1 MSVPDRSVR
10 GCTSSVC
17 RVVSRTFDGSS
28 ASGQHESLGSPGQ
41 LPEQAP
47 ARCESPGAN
56 LAVRRPGEAGRSGQ
70 RVTAQGWSGAGQ
82 GTRLS
87 VRLAALGGYVD
98 EREFNETVAQLIRE
112 ARMRA
117 GVTQE
122 YVGRRAG
129 LTRGSIT
136 NIESGTQSPPLYRL
150 ALIAAA
156 VNADPADLLP
166 SLHLDEASGLAAR
179 HAADVAAVWAQA
191 SKIRGVCGEG

>member
-1 MSVPDRSVR
+1 M
-10 GCTSSVC
+10 
-17 RVVSRTFDGSS
+17 
-28 ASGQHESLGSPGQ
+28 E
-41 LPEQAP
+41 
-47 ARCESPGAN
+47 
-56 LAVRRPGEAGRSGQ
+56 
-70 RVTAQGWSGAGQ
+70 
-82 GTRLS
+82 
-87 VRLAALGGYVD
+87 

-122 YVGRRAG
+122 YVGRQAG

-136 NIESGTQSPPLYRL
+136 NIESGTQTPPLYRL

-156 VNADPADLLP
+156 VNAEPADLLP

-191 SKIRGVCGEG
+191 SKRRSAGGEG